1 MQLLVELRR
10 RRVFRAAAIYA
21 AAAWGAVEIASFL
34 LERVNAPG
42 AITNGIAAAFVV
54 GFPIAMLVAWFV
66 DFTPDGVRRA
76 QALPAASTITV
87 VAGVLLML
95 AGTLGLAF
103 LLLSESGT
111 ESETAGPAGMP
122 IPNSVAV
129 LPFVNMSND
138 PENEYF
144 SDGLSDMLIDR
155 LANIGEL
162 VVIARTSSFAF
173 KNQNLD
179 ARAIG
184 QQLSVATLVE
194 GSVQRLGDRLR
205 IVAQLIRTDTG
216 AHLWSKT
223 FDRTVDDLFA
233 IQDEIAIKIAG
244 DLTQHLVP
252 EAGNPYRTPDMRAFD
267 LYLRGR
273 HSVHQRTEND
283 LRWAITLFEQA
294 IEIDPE
300 FAPAYSGLADAY
312 LLLPDYSSNT
322 FSDIVDKARAAINKA
337 LALDPDL
344 GEAQASLGLL
354 LRGQGDYRGSRQAL
368 TRAIQLNPSDA
379 MAHMWLAITLEDQG
393 RLDEAAPLLQRARL
407 LDPLSFQINNRVGVN
422 HWLRGEFDIAN
433 ERFAA
438 AIRIE
443 ISHPNGYWGRALV
456 AWTRG
461 ELEQAI
467 GFYLDA
473 IDRDPDRAF
482 FAAQIGFVHL
492 DLGEPVPA
500 SDWLDRAVALAPQWP
515 GAVFARGLG
524 FVASGASEDARG
536 YATDVIARNPDR
548 PFFITSGAAILALAG
563 DLDAAARHFA
573 QAEELTGSEA
583 ALKNPWDIYYGVC
596 FGAIK
601 AAALRS
607 AGQTRHAG
615 EVAAET
621 RAFVENMQTAG
632 LGLPQARYCRASA
645 AAVQGDPELALK
657 ELRTALAAGLPRC
670 WYASIDPS
678 FDGLRKSPAYLEAMA
693 SCRPR
698 EQSNGS

>member
-1 MQLLVELRR
+1 
-10 RRVFRAAAIYA
+10 
-21 AAAWGAVEIASFL
+21 
-34 LERVNAPG
+34 
-42 AITNGIAAAFVV
+42 
-54 GFPIAMLVAWFV
+54 
-66 DFTPDGVRRA
+66 
-76 QALPAASTITV
+76 
-87 VAGVLLML
+87 
-95 AGTLGLAF
+95 
-103 LLLSESGT
+103 
-111 ESETAGPAGMP
+111 
-122 IPNSVAV
+122 
-129 LPFVNMSND
+129 
-138 PENEYF
+138 
-144 SDGLSDMLIDR
+144 
-155 LANIGEL
+155 
-162 VVIARTSSFAF
+162 
-173 KNQNLD
+173 
-179 ARAIG
+179 
-184 QQLSVATLVE
+184 
-194 GSVQRLGDRLR
+194 
-205 IVAQLIRTDTG
+205 
-216 AHLWSKT
+216 
-223 FDRTVDDLFA
+223 
-233 IQDEIAIKIAG
+233 
-244 DLTQHLVP
+244 
-252 EAGNPYRTPDMRAFD
+252 MRAFD

-354 LRGQGDYRGSRQAL
+354 LKGQGDYRGSRQAL

-422 HWLRGEFDIAN
+422 HWLRGEFDMAN

-536 YATDVIARNPDR
+536 YATDVIAKNPDR

-573 QAEELTGSEA
+573 QAEGLTGSQA

-601 AAALRS
+601 AAALLATERKPQ
-607 AGQTRHAG
+607 AQN
-615 EVAAET
+615 VATELMT
-621 RAFVENMQTAG
+621 LVENMQANG
-632 LGLPQARYCRASA
+632 LSLPQANYCRAST
-645 AAVQGDPELALK
+645 AAVLGDAELALE
-657 ELRTALAAGLPRC
+657 ELRTALESGPDRC
-670 WYASIDPS
+670 WYVEFDPT
-678 FDGLRKSPAYLEAMA
+678 FAGLRNEPVYKEAA
-693 SCRPR
+693 ALCEDRVSGR
-698 EQSNGS
+698 